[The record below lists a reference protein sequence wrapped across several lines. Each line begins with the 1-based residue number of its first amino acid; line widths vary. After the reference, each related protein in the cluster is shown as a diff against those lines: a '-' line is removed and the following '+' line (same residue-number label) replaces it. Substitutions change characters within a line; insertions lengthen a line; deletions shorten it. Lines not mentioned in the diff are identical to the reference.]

1 MQVISAEQVHQSL
14 NFPVLIAALDRA
26 FAGTFHMPARQVFPL
41 TEQEDNHDA
50 FAVLPSW
57 NDEVIGVKAFTYFP
71 DNGAQQLPTLF
82 SKILLFK
89 RDHGEPLAMVDGT
102 SVTYW
107 RTAAVSALAAQKL
120 ARPDASRLLLLG
132 TGNLALPLLRAHASV
147 RQLTEIRVWGRDAQK
162 AEAIVAAF
170 RAEHPALQI
179 TAVSDLRAAVRSAEI
194 IVAATGSA
202 EPLVLGEDVQAG
214 CHVDLLGNHS
224 PDRRECDTEL
234 VVKSCVFVDYTPNVV
249 REAGELLIPR
259 DEGRFSMEEIFA
271 DLAACCRG
279 VAGRRFPEQITL
291 FKSVGTALADL
302 VTAHL
307 VQRQLSA
314 PENRAEQS

>member
-14 NFPVLIAALDRA
+14 NFPALTAALAQA
-26 FAGTFHMPARQVFPL
+26 FAAPFHMPARQVFHL
-41 TEQEDNHDA
+41 SEDAACKDA

-57 NDEVIGVKAFTYFP
+57 NQDVIGVKAFTYFP
-71 DNGAQQLPTLF
+71 DNGAHQLPSLF

-107 RTAAVSALAAQKL
+107 RTAAVSALAAQQL
-120 ARPDASRLLLLG
+120 ARADASRLLLLG
-132 TGNLALPLLRAHASV
+132 TGNLALPLLRAHAALRSLSSV
-147 RQLTEIRVWGRDAQK
+147 QVWGRDIAK
-162 AEAIVAAF
+162 AERIVAAF
-170 RAEHPALQI
+170 RAEQPAL
-179 TAVSDLRAAVRSAEI
+179 AVSVVSDLRAAVRQSDI

-214 CHVDLLGNHS
+214 SHVDLLGNHS
-224 PDRRECDTEL
+224 PDRRECDTAL
-234 VVKSCVFVDYTPNVV
+234 VEKSAVFVDYAPNVC
-249 REAGELLIPR
+249 REAGELLIPVA
-259 DEGRFSMEEIFA
+259 EGRFTLEQIRA

-279 VAGRRFPEQITL
+279 EAGRRDAQEITL

-307 VQRQLSA
+307 VQRQQA
-314 PENRAEQS
+314 PQA